1 MKLVLASTNKG
12 KRREIEAMAAPL
24 GIEVLLMS
32 ELGFDREIEETGDT
46 FEENALL
53 KARTVAA
60 ELGLPVLAD
69 DSGLEV
75 YHLGNRPGVKSAR
88 YAGENATD
96 KENNQKLAREMEG
109 VPLEKRGAA
118 FECCM
123 VCALPDGR
131 FLTAH
136 GRMEGRIALKPHGEN
151 GFGYDPWFELPDK
164 GVTVAQLPAQEKNA
178 ISHRAQA
185 LQKIVPGLKEFI
197 AS

>member
-24 GIEVLLMS
+24 GIEILLMN

-46 FEENALL
+46 FEKNALL

-60 ELGLPVLAD
+60 ELGLPTLAD

-75 YHLGNRPGVKSAR
+75 YHLKNRPGVKSAR
-88 YAGENATD
+88 YAGEHATD
-96 KENNQKLAREMEG
+96 SDNNQKLAREMQG
-109 VPLEKRGAA
+109 VPQEKRGAA
-118 FECCM
+118 FVCCM

-131 FLTAH
+131 YIATH
-136 GRMEGRIALKPHGEN
+136 GRLEGRIASKPCGEN

-164 GVTVAQLPAQEKNA
+164 GVTVAQLPAEEKNA
-178 ISHRAQA
+178 ISHRAKA
-185 LQKIVPGLKEFI
+185 LQKIAPGLKEFI
-197 AS
+197 TS